1 MDFLTNWMPEDW
13 PPAARV
19 VVVIMLLLVVMC
31 CCASVC
37 AGVYY
42 FVVVGGNAQGLGS
55 GVGLIGEG
63 DNEGFVPES
72 VVIAASEEPAVE
84 FAPSSTPELQVSP
97 TPTAT
102 PEPEP
107 LLVLDDPSGD
117 VTVFGATT
125 FLADSYA
132 DFLQVVVTLGG
143 PESIMPGSYTVDILM
158 GASPDDALRLAY
170 SFAISVYYEA
180 DSGPG
185 HLLYQVHDG
194 EFTIGAVDTNNALIS
209 GTDNLVLWGPGPN
222 SIQAWLPADTTEFY
236 LESFHWQQGPGASEV
251 PAGLDPVDEPTRV
264 HHDRFPDEGSITIP

>member
-19 VVVIMLLLVVMC
+19 VVIIMLLLILLC
-31 CCASVC
+31 CCAAVC
-37 AGVYY
+37 AGAYY
-42 FVVVGGNAQGLGS
+42 FVIAGNISDAELGPRF
-55 GVGLIGEG
+55 GEG

-72 VVIAASEEPAVE
+72 VAIEITEEPALE
-84 FAPSSTPELQVSP
+84 FAPSTTPESQASP

-102 PEPEP
+102 AEPEP

-117 VTVFGATT
+117 VTVFGSTA

-132 DFLQVVVTLGG
+132 DFLQVIVTLGG
-143 PESIMPGSYTVDILM
+143 PESIMPGSYTIDISM

-170 SFAISVYYEA
+170 SYAISIMYEA

-194 EFTIGAVDTNNALIS
+194 EFTIGAVDANNAFIS
-209 GTDNLVLWGPGPN
+209 GTDNLVLWGPGSN
-222 SIQAWLPADTTEFY
+222 IQAWLPSDTTEFY
-236 LESFHWQQGPGASEV
+236 LESFHWQQGPDVSEV
-251 PAGLDPVDEPTRV
+251 PAGLDPVEEPTQV
-264 HHDRFPDEGSITIP
+264 HHDRMPDEGSITIP